1 MRKEKIN
8 VAILNHI
15 TARLSS
21 TSLDII
27 SLLAKIFLCV
37 SKISANIT
45 EIMSPFHI
53 IRSAFMAGI
62 CIGVAGFG
70 FLSLKAQDQYLA
82 GCVIFAFALIA
93 VISYRLFLYTGTAGF
108 IQKRE
113 FIPLALVLI
122 GNITGCATFSLF
134 TRLSPM
140 PLQETAQALLQSRL
154 DLGLINGLLLS
165 IPCGFIM
172 TTAVTFSRKRNR
184 LPMLFGVPLFIVCG
198 FPHCIADAFFY
209 SCVPLEFWASH
220 LWEILPFYACIV
232 AGNFIGCNFY
242 RWVMGENH

>member
-1 MRKEKIN
+1 MN
-8 VAILNHI
+8 PL
-15 TARLSS
+15 
-21 TSLDII
+21 
-27 SLLAKIFLCV
+27 
-37 SKISANIT
+37 
-45 EIMSPFHI
+45 HI

-93 VISYRLFLYTGTAGF
+93 VISYKLFLYTGTAGF

-113 FIPLALVLI
+113 FVPLALVLL
-122 GNITGCATFSLF
+122 GNILGCATFSLL
-134 TRLSPM
+134 TRLSAM
-140 PLQETAQALLQSRL
+140 PLQETAQVLLQSRL
-154 DLGLINGLLLS
+154 DMGLVKGFLLS

-209 SCVPLEFWASH
+209 SCVSLEFWAAH
-220 LWEILPFYACIV
+220 LWEILPFYVIIV
-232 AGNFIGCNFY
+232 AGNFVGCNFY
-242 RWVMGENH
+242 RWVMGDNHK